1 MTTSRIYAYRWPAR
15 LVSHK
20 PFAAERYFITSACI
34 WQVFFCD
41 FSEKIRFFFFI
52 FFFLCPGTNFVQNA
66 QSRRLFSV
74 ENPADSSRMPR
85 QGGVYTKKPLSQ
97 RIRVASFLVQR
108 CFGEEPLS
116 LAFGSPAPLSR
127 GATGVPVLVLLDEQ
141 SFLEPKNKVL
151 RCLGAQH
158 LYERPWLERSIDAV
172 CLSSGALLFAKDKT
186 SGVQQGLPDLPKA
199 PLFRKDSLRP
209 EGDVAQATEG
219 GRLALRSND

>member
-20 PFAAERYFITSACI
+20 PFAAEKYFITSACI

-85 QGGVYTKKPLSQ
+85 LGGVYTKKPLSQ
-97 RIRVASFLVQR
+97 RIRVASFLIQR

-116 LAFGSPAPLSR
+116 LAFGSTAPLIGELS
-127 GATGVPVLVLLDEQ
+127 
-141 SFLEPKNKVL
+141 PKVT
-151 RCLGAQH
+151 
-158 LYERPWLERSIDAV
+158 ERFVTKERSSAEH
-172 CLSSGALLFAKDKT
+172 SPAAASNEGKARLFKSRKATTRRPARPAKG
-186 SGVQQGLPDLPKA
+186 SPI
-199 PLFRKDSLRP
+199 
-209 EGDVAQATEG
+209 
-219 GRLALRSND
+219 